1 MNDEVKKPERDQYWE
16 HEKSGERVYF
26 IGKTPE
32 GEMVWQ
38 CHGDPIEA
46 GNIDWSD
53 WKHLPDCTGWRWQP
67 ETFPQW
73 YVCGNSVGWHTTVFV
88 VRDTATTYF
97 CVESDG
103 TEKRSEDF
111 IWSQSF
117 VSSGLWR
124 QITKEQAEA
133 LLNKPTPVESDP
145 EEWVEINKIQFGD
158 MIPRSGVDVLLQDCD
173 SNDCANDRSFITEGT
188 FHIGH
193 STWKKWKFVCRRR
206 DLPKIE
212 PKTKRVAVRLYWYD
226 GNIVGR
232 YDHSQP
238 TDQSFQEIK
247 SDGNGGWFVEGCV

>member
-38 CHGDPIEA
+38 CNGDPIGA

-73 YVCGNSVGWHTTVFV
+73 WTTRQGDSDNEVAFV
-88 VRDTATTYF
+88 TA
-97 CVESDG
+97 
-103 TEKRSEDF
+103 EKDKS
-111 IWSQSF
+111 
-117 VSSGLWR
+117 WR
-124 QITKEQAEA
+124 LHYKHGGEYLFTINRFSPIGRTQITKEQAEA

-158 MIPRSGVDVLLQDCD
+158 MIPRSGVDVLLRDCD
-173 SNDCANDRSFITEGT
+173 SNDCANDRSFITEGA

-193 STWKKWKFVCRRR
+193 STWNKWKFVCRRC
-206 DLPKIE
+206 DLPKVE